1 MTTTYA
7 LLADIGGTNARF
19 ALGDGTRLHA
29 INTLP
34 TADYPRLEDAI
45 AAYLR
50 AQNVSVKQASIAIA
64 NPITGDRVQMT
75 NHHWTF
81 SISAL

>member
-1 MTTTYA
+1 MSTYA

-29 INTLP
+29 IDTLP

-50 AQNVSVKQASIAIA
+50 A
-64 NPITGDRVQMT
+64 
-75 NHHWTF
+75 
-81 SISAL
+81 